1 MKSAGRTSRA
11 PVRESFGS
19 WANLKGV
26 IVIFILASGMTVI
39 WYTAQFYAL
48 FFVQSTMQVDYR
60 TSYAIIAIGLTL
72 GSPFLVLF
80 GALSDRIGRRPIMI
94 AGLLL
99 GGLTVIP
106 SFHALANFANPGLTA
121 FSARTPVQISA
132 DDCTFSLFAAPVSA
146 CDKARKFFSRNGLSY
161 TSVPGPVGGGVVT
174 RIGETRLTGFDE
186 KAYKESLEHLGYRSA
201 ADEVNPAG
209 AIAVVVW
216 LMTLVGMTYGP
227 MAAFMAEMFPARI
240 RTTSLSLPYHL
251 GVGILG
257 GFLPFVA
264 SALVIY
270 EGNIFA
276 GLWYP
281 VGIASAT
288 AAAALI
294 VLPETRHRAITDA
307 YTVTENP
314 I

>member
-1 MKSAGRTSRA
+1 
-11 PVRESFGS
+11 
-19 WANLKGV
+19 
-26 IVIFILASGMTVI
+26 MTVI

-48 FFVQSTMQVDYR
+48 FFLQSTLQVGYK
-60 TSYAIIAIGLTL
+60 TSYAIIAVGLTL

-80 GALSDRIGRRPIMI
+80 GALSDRIGRRPILI

-99 GGLTVIP
+99 GALTMIP

-121 FSARTPVQISA
+121 FSARTPVEISA
-132 DDCTFSLFAAPVSA
+132 DDCTFSLFAAPASA

-161 TSVPGPVGGGVVT
+161 TSVPGPEGGGVVT
-174 RIGETRLTGFDE
+174 HIGETRLTGFDE
-186 KAYKESLEHLGYRSA
+186 TAYQQALAQLGYRGSA
-201 ADEVNPAG
+201 DDVNAAG
-209 AIAVVVW
+209 AVAVVVW
-216 LMTLVGMTYGP
+216 LMMLVGMVYGP
-227 MAAFMAEMFPARI
+227 LAACMAEMFPAQI

-251 GVGILG
+251 GTGILG

-281 VGIASAT
+281 VGIAIAT

-294 VLPETRHRAITDA
+294 VLPETRHRAVTDA
-307 YTVTENP
+307 WTVAESPLAAHAGETT
-314 I
+314 